1 MLDQENVGVGASML
15 QARSIRFS
23 TRRNGIFNAILGLTL
38 AALLFLGGLPLFA
51 LTQAHASSDQ
61 TVIIPADKDSFLR
74 QNAKDNNE
82 GGNDMLRV
90 QKTGKNRIIV
100 GFNQDA
106 IVSAIGDRTLES
118 ARLRLHIID
127 TGINWGLG
135 GNIELH
141 KLLADWAEGNGWN
154 AGNYDPFRGTVLGST
169 WNCAIDTAIWS
180 YYPECSSLWDGG
192 IYGEPTDSVTITNNL
207 SGVIEFDVTNDV
219 NDFLSNGYNFGW
231 LVKKTDEFQ
240 SGTVV
245 FASRENGA
253 INGPELILETAV
265 VEAEEVSLIS
275 DVAIDPVA
283 NDTSVVIEADS
294 TNNEA
299 VTEPFET
306 SSPIDSEAVSDM
318 VTSLPDAEASAVIEQ
333 MSNSTIADSTT
344 LGLVNPTIAI
354 PETDVTQ
361 SNSTDIIEPISLL
374 QPVALPE
381 PESDY
386 ASTEVSTAPSDIT
399 TENNYLLEQINSTT
413 IVIESSVTM
422 PNSTLT
428 DPEALPEPFSNSTL
442 AAAEQIVQSSNSTA
456 ILESVVLPEPI
467 DSTAEVSSNN
477 PIPSAAPEHTEVISF
492 LAPAADLV
500 IGENNDFDWVIAGEM
515 YAYTITVTNNGPSE
529 ATNIVVTNTL
539 PAGVTFTASSASQG
553 TCSESENLVTCGL
566 GKISPE
572 SYATIAIVVTVS
584 SYVQASSLTNSASVT
599 SDTPDLDKDNNSVT
613 GTINVTTQSDLSI
626 VIEGSSESAVAGQE
640 LAYNI
645 MVTNDGPSDA
655 ANVVAIDA
663 LPEGVTLST
672 STSSQGTCSLIDNVV
687 TCNLG
692 TIATDGSATIAIVAT
707 VNPDVPTD
715 VTSSASVTSD
725 TDRYAGPDTDSATA
739 RYIGPD
745 TDNNSR
751 KIVLVEMTKTE
762 DGLSANVD
770 IGDIAADQKAEL
782 LLLNN
787 TLPDAQLNAIEIT
800 PTSNVTDVGFNITL
814 SKDLPENLPPP
825 IIDDPLLFIQV
836 SLNASGVDFS
846 DSSTYSTS
854 PEITFTVDKNEDGTC
869 KDVELYMLNEET
881 GEWETESL
889 SISQVEDMGSYCM
902 YKGTVPHFSTFM
914 IGLKKPTG
922 GGGVGSGGSGGG
934 GGPAVMGVENPKTV
948 YNYSDDDDDD
958 VAVNQARSAVQYKFA
973 TSAVG
978 GVDSKNDTM
987 EVSTINGKGVI
998 STYSDTIVIKNKSN
1012 STLQSVRVTLSP
1024 EISKSFHLDKYAI
1037 KSIEPNSEVTLGI
1050 KLRGNPNRDTDGR
1063 VTGFSGSVIVQAANH
1078 SPLMLPVKIN
1088 SLDNSYYEINMEKV
1102 AQISQQRYNKISLVN
1117 KILNNGLTEKSDID
1131 VTTRKGLKVIGT
1143 PSDQIVIKN
1152 LSDRTLNN
1160 VRVMVSKASN
1170 AFLLDKYSIVQIE
1183 PNGEA
1188 VLQMI
1193 PRLDMN
1199 KYAPRDFRAEIVIA
1213 PENGIPRTI
1222 SVNIPAVERGNSAD
1236 EYEVKT
1242 LSDNNELTKAVDR
1255 MTIKNTADRTMDSV
1269 KLMLPSGMD
1278 RILQL
1283 SEDSFKT
1290 IGSNETVTVDLKF
1303 RSTIGEKKEA
1313 FMQDYNGELTI
1324 VSEHHNQSTI
1334 PLRIEWNEVSNEH
1347 FEVYARSGDE
1357 SIAKQVA
1364 DLLEGNYKQITS
1376 RFGEMNAKTVIY
1388 MASSTD
1394 EMKLI
1399 NTSGHP
1405 YYSYTDDVI
1414 FVCSC
1419 DDPKYNSLK
1428 EFVYRLIVNNYPT
1441 YHNVKKLMND
1451 KENWLV
1457 DGIAAYVAASIIG
1470 GSEKYLEAFANDR
1483 VDLQW
1488 FGYGSDAQY
1497 GAVFAF
1503 LDFLDTKYGD
1513 AVIDKSLE
1521 FLGSTM
1527 ISNHRCSTLEQ
1538 CAVLRAAYDVSSL
1551 DMNDKKHSLAFD
1563 TLVNEWSS
1571 HIEIAE

>member
-1 MLDQENVGVGASML
+1 MLDQESVGVGASML
-15 QARSIRFS
+15 QARGIRFS
-23 TRRNGIFNAILGLTL
+23 TRRNGIFNAVLGLTL
-38 AALLFLGGLPLFA
+38 AVLLFLGGLPLFA
-51 LTQAHASSDQ
+51 MTQAYASSDQ
-61 TVIIPADKDSFLR
+61 TMIIQANKDSFLR
-74 QNAKDNNE
+74 KNSKDSNE
-82 GGNDMLRV
+82 GANDILRV
-90 QKTGKNRIIV
+90 QKTGANRIV
-100 GFNQDA
+100 VSFDQDA
-106 IVSAIGDRTLES
+106 IVSAVGDGTLES
-118 ARLRLHIID
+118 AKLRLHIID
-127 TGINWGLG
+127 TGNNWGLG
-135 GNIELH
+135 GTIEAH
-141 KLLADWAEGNGWN
+141 RLLADWAEGNGWN

-192 IYGEPTDSVTITNNL
+192 AYGELTDLVTITNNL
-207 SGVIEFDVTNDV
+207 PGVIEFDVTNDV
-219 NDFLSNGYNFGW
+219 KDFLSNGSNFGW
-231 LVKKTDEFQ
+231 LIKKTDEFQ

-245 FASRENGA
+245 FASKENGA
-253 INGPELILETAV
+253 INGPELILETAS
-265 VEAEEVSLIS
+265 VEVEEVSLIS
-275 DVAIDPVA
+275 DVTVDPAA

-294 TNNEA
+294 NVDNNAIPEA
-299 VTEPFET
+299 MAT
-306 SSPIDSEAVSDM
+306 SPPVDVPTVSDPL
-318 VTSLPDAEASAVIEQ
+318 TSLPTAETGTATEQ
-333 MSNSTIADSTT
+333 MSNSTI
-344 LGLVNPTIAI
+344 
-354 PETDVTQ
+354 
-361 SNSTDIIEPISLL
+361 IESSP
-374 QPVALPE
+374 P
-381 PESDY
+381 
-386 ASTEVSTAPSDIT
+386 
-399 TENNYLLEQINSTT
+399 EQINSTVAMPEPGVAQSNSTAT
-413 IVIESSVTM
+413 IEPTSLSQPVTLPEPA
-422 PNSTLT
+422 PNSTSTEVNTIQSEIITENNYPSEQTNSTAPRVTESNIVMSNSTTIL
-428 DPEALPEPFSNSTL
+428 PEPDVQPSNSTTIIESIALPEPTNSTI
-442 AAAEQIVQSSNSTA
+442 ENSSNS
-456 ILESVVLPEPI
+456 SLPTDP
-467 DSTAEVSSNN
+467 AEQ
-477 PIPSAAPEHTEVISF
+477 TEVKSL
-492 LAPAADLV
+492 LAPVADLV
-500 IGENNDFDWVIAGEM
+500 IMEDNDFDWVIAGEM
-515 YAYTITVTNNGPSE
+515 YVYTIIVNNNGPSD
-529 ATNIVVTNTL
+529 ATNIVVTDNL
-539 PAGVTFTASSASQG
+539 PGGVIFTAFSASQG
-553 TCSESENLVTCGL
+553 TCSETDNVVTCVL
-566 GKISPE
+566 GAIPTDG
-572 SYATIAIVVTVS
+572 YATIAIVLTVKS
-584 SYVQASSLTNSASVT
+584 DVQASSLTNYASVT
-599 SDTPDLDKDNNSVT
+599 SDTADLDKDNNSVT

-626 VIEGSSESAVAGQE
+626 VIEGSSEPAAAGQE
-640 LAYNI
+640 LTYSITVA
-645 MVTNDGPSDA
+645 NDGPSDA
-655 ANVVAIDA
+655 TNVVTTDA
-663 LPEGVTLST
+663 LPEGANLST
-672 STSSQGTCSLIDNVV
+672 TTSSQGTCSLTDNLV
-687 TCNLG
+687 TCSLG
-692 TIATDGSATIAIVAT
+692 TISTDGLATITIVAT
-707 VNPDVPTD
+707 VNPDVLTNSI
-715 VTSSASVTSD
+715 TNSASVTRVTSD
-725 TDRYAGPDTDSATA
+725 TDRYAGPDTDSDTA
-739 RYIGPD
+739 RYMGPD
-745 TDNNSR
+745 ADNNSR
-751 KIVLVEMTKTE
+751 KIVPVEMTKTE
-762 DGLSANVD
+762 DGLSASVD

-782 LLLNN
+782 VLLNN

-800 PTSNVTDVGFNITL
+800 PASNVTNVNFDITVSSDV
-814 SKDLPENLPPP
+814 PENIPQP
-825 IIDDPLLFIQV
+825 DTVDALLFMQV
-836 SLNASGVDFS
+836 SLNASGVDFG
-846 DSSTYSTS
+846 DANTYSAS
-854 PEITFTVDKNEDGTC
+854 PEITFTVDKNDDGTC
-869 KDVELYMLNEET
+869 KEVELFMLNEEA

-889 SISQVEDMGSYCM
+889 SVSQVEDIGSYCV

-914 IGLKKPTG
+914 IGLKKPSG

-948 YNYSDDDDDD
+948 YDYSDNDDDD

-978 GVDSKNDTM
+978 GVDSKNDIM
-987 EVSTINGKGVI
+987 EVSTINGKGLI

-1117 KILNNGLTEKSDID
+1117 KILNNSLMEKSDID
-1131 VTTRKGLKVIGT
+1131 VTTRKGLKEIDT
-1143 PSDQIVIKN
+1143 PSDQIIIKN

-1236 EYEVKT
+1236 EYVVKT

-1255 MTIKNTADRTMDSV
+1255 MTIKNTANRTMDSV

-1283 SEDSFKT
+1283 SQDSFKT
-1290 IGSNETVTVDLKF
+1290 IASNETVTVDLKF

-1334 PLRIEWNEVSNEH
+1334 PLRIEWNEISSEH
-1347 FEVYARSGDE
+1347 FEVYARNGDE

-1364 DLLEGNYKQITS
+1364 DLLEGNYMQITS
-1376 RFGEMNAKTVIY
+1376 RFGEMNTKTIIY
-1388 MASSTD
+1388 IASSMD

-1405 YYSYTDDVI
+1405 YYSYTDDAI

-1441 YHNVKKLMND
+1441 YHNVKKLIND
-1451 KENWLV
+1451 KENWLA
-1457 DGIAAYVAASIIG
+1457 DGIAAYVAAVIIG

-1483 VDLQW
+1483 ADLQW

-1527 ISNHRCSTLEQ
+1527 ISNHRCATLEQ

-1551 DMNDKKHSLAFD
+1551 DINDKKHSLAFD